1 MPSPHELAQSQLC
14 PKVNVPQGHVEANL
28 YHGGQ
33 NLCFVHFV
41 VDHLSQHKAES
52 HGQGYRNFCQ
62 FEPLGNTCLLL
73 LKDVVHYMET
83 LNSEPSLEQNEVDQL
98 RVLFDPLNNEQEE
111 NGQLQ
116 ILQQAKYLV

>member
-1 MPSPHELAQSQLC
+1 MPSPHELAQSQLG

-33 NLCFVHFV
+33 NLCFVHLV
-41 VDHLSQHKAES
+41 VDHLGQHEAES
-52 HGQGYRNFCQ
+52 HGQGYRNFCK
-62 FEPLGNTCLLL
+62 FEPPGNTCLLL
-73 LKDVVHYMET
+73 LKDIVYYVET

-98 RVLFDPLNNEQEE
+98 RVLFDPLYNEQEE

-116 ILQQAKYLV
+116 ILKQAKYLV